1 MITLNSTFF
10 SSEFFIAFT
19 LPRAP
24 SSIWISSEREKR
36 DHYWPWVVP
45 QKSSTHLR
53 AQQHHSAE
61 NHKMRFHLWILIFIA
76 LATDNSVE
84 GRRRKKG
91 LWYKK
96 TFTKTAKPW
105 PPRMLH
111 KILFLRLKRLIFHWF
126 EISFWVMF
134 KMDGLWNTS
143 NCEHSKKLSVI
154 SLETIRCY
162 FETIQLSMTVYFE
175 SLELSWTLY
184 LRLNLPFHLKH
195 S

>member
-1 MITLNSTFF
+1 MLRTIASKWLKRVSKLDGPINIYFLNSIPKMITLNSTFF

-96 TFTKTAKPW
+96 SLFLIITAKYTAW
-105 PPRMLH
+105 
-111 KILFLRLKRLIFHWF
+111 KNN
-126 EISFWVMF
+126 F
-134 KMDGLWNTS
+134 KTETAN
-143 NCEHSKKLSVI
+143 I
-154 SLETIRCY
+154 SLIWEIFLSRVQY
-162 FETIQLSMTVYFE
+162 GQSYSVLFEQF
-175 SLELSWTLY
+175 
-184 LRLNLPFHLKH
+184 
-195 S
+195 

>member
-1 MITLNSTFF
+1 MIALNSTFF

-96 TFTKTAKPW
+96 NLFLLKRSK
-105 PPRMLH
+105 MLH
-111 KILFLRLKRLIFHWF
+111 KILILRLKQIIFHRF
-126 EISFWVMF
+126 EKYFWVVF
-134 KMDGLWNTS
+134 KMDGLWDGRSVLGTS
-143 NCEHSKKLSVI
+143 TFKDRIFWIV
-154 SLETIRCY
+154 
-162 FETIQLSMTVYFE
+162 
-175 SLELSWTLY
+175 
-184 LRLNLPFHLKH
+184 
-195 S
+195 